1 LGIIPISD
9 KSKMAPEELKDQIRR
24 LEHQLMICERKAEVL
39 SNMLKETVLE
49 YESGI
54 DELQRAK
61 LVADEASQAKSEFL
75 ANMSHEIRTPM
86 NAIMG
91 LTTLTLK
98 TDLSPSQRE
107 YLLLVRDSS
116 HLLLGII
123 NDILDFT
130 KIEAGRMEIET
141 VDFTLDSVIDR
152 VANLFREKAAEKGI
166 HMTYEIEPEVPGAL
180 RGDGFRIGQI
190 LINLVSNAI
199 KFTPEGEIA
208 VRVRVDR
215 DGEPLG
221 AHQVPLIISVRD
233 SGIGIA
239 QEKLDTLFLPF
250 IQADGSITRKYGG
263 TGLGLS
269 ISQRLATLMNGR
281 IWVKSRPGQ
290 GATFYLSIVLERC
303 DGEGY
308 PGGSSRGGSRRQSMP
323 PAPPAGTASD
333 SAMGISGIRGARV
346 LLVEDNRI
354 NSQVATA
361 LLGQMGLIVD
371 VAEDG
376 GRAVAMLEAAA
387 DRSGPFY
394 DAVLMDIQMPVMD
407 GYQATR
413 ILRKHPA
420 LAQLPI
426 IAMTAHALKGTRE
439 ACFAAGMNDY
449 VTKPIDEADLHAA
462 LIRWI
467 RPDRGTH
474 REYSREPIEPA
485 ETVWEGMPAGIPGID
500 LDAGLGQVRGNTGL
514 FRDLLRSFLKTFGG
528 AADTLKAHM
537 EENRMEAARRLIHS
551 IKGVSGNIGALELC
565 RLAEELE
572 GALREGQ
579 AVATDA
585 MFRELKR
592 VVASLGQLDLREKN
606 RNRDHAAGTGSV
618 QAAPILREMVL
629 LLKRS
634 SSRARHSFRELKGLL
649 SEDPSLSEHLAS
661 LECAMHELDSD
672 RALGVLSR
680 IAEVL
685 GLSLKAPE

>member
-1 LGIIPISD
+1 
-9 KSKMAPEELKDQIRR
+9 MAPEELKDQIRR

-130 KIEAGRMEIET
+130 KIEAGRMELET
-141 VDFTLDSVIDR
+141 VDFTLDSVMDR

-166 HMTYEIEPEVPGAL
+166 RMSYEIAPEVSGAL

-208 VRVRVDR
+208 VRVRLDR
-215 DGEPLG
+215 DGAPEPLD
-221 AHQVPLIISVRD
+221 AHQVPLIFSVRD

-269 ISQRLATLMNGR
+269 ISQRLATLMSGR
-281 IWVKSRPGQ
+281 IWVQSRPGQ
-290 GATFYLSIVLERC
+290 GTTFYLSMVLERC
-303 DGEGY
+303 AEK
-308 PGGSSRGGSRRQSMP
+308 GSPVGPSRGDMRRQSKP
-323 PAPPAGTASD
+323 PALSADTVSD
-333 SAMGISGIRGARV
+333 SLAGISGIRGARV

-361 LLGQMGLIVD
+361 LLEQVGLIVD
-371 VAEDG
+371 MVEDG
-376 GRAVAMLEAAA
+376 GKAVAILEAAV
-387 DRSGPFY
+387 DRSGPSY

-413 ILRKHPA
+413 AIRKHSA
-420 LAQLPI
+420 LSRLPI

-439 ACFAAGMNDY
+439 ACIAAGMNDY
-449 VTKPIDEADLHAA
+449 VTKPIDEAELHAA
-462 LIRWI
+462 LLRWI
-467 RPDRGTH
+467 RPERGAH
-474 REYSREPIEPA
+474 REHSQAPIEPA
-485 ETVWEGMPAGIPGID
+485 DTVWEAMPDGIPGID

-514 FRDLLRSFLKTFGG
+514 FRELLRSFLKSFGG
-528 AADTLKAHM
+528 AADELKAHM
-537 EENRMEAARRLIHS
+537 DENRMEEARRLIHS
-551 IKGVSGNIGALELC
+551 IKGVSGNIGAIELC

-572 GALREGQ
+572 GALREGP
-579 AVATDA
+579 AVAPDA

-592 VVASLGQLDLREKN
+592 VLVSLGQLDLRGKKG
-606 RNRDHAAGTGSV
+606 NRDHAVGTAGV

-629 LLKRS
+629 LLERS

-649 SEDPSLSEHLAS
+649 SDDPSLSEHLAS
-661 LECAMHELDSD
+661 LECAMNELDSD

-685 GLSLKAPE
+685 GLSLKAPG